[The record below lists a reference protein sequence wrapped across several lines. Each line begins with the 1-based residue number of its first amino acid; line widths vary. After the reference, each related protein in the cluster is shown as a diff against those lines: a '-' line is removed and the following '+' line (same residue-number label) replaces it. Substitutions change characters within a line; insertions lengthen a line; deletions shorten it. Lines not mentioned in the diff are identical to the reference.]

1 MIFLVILFFKNFL
14 DSFYIEAIKAEKHLL
29 RKFSSNNSVENFQ
42 IKDEPESYQEDYQK
56 EEEVDEF
63 LINVKDTIEN
73 FESILDHQANNN
85 NIGSGFLYDGQDG
98 SEEKFSD
105 QNHIKNHD
113 AQQFPCDRCQLVFS
127 KSKKLA
133 LHQAVEHRTVQD
145 KYMCTVCSKEF
156 KDKERL
162 KKHMYTQHLN
172 ERPFTC
178 NVCEKR

>member
-1 MIFLVILFFKNFL
+1 M
-14 DSFYIEAIKAEKHLL
+14 
-29 RKFSSNNSVENFQ
+29 
-42 IKDEPESYQEDYQK
+42 
-56 EEEVDEF
+56 
-63 LINVKDTIEN
+63 
-73 FESILDHQANNN
+73 DHQADHNN
-85 NIGSGFLYDGQDG
+85 GSGLYNCRDC
-98 SEEKFSD
+98 SEKFSD
-105 QNHIKNHD
+105 RKQLKNHLNLEHD
-113 AQQFPCDRCQLVFS
+113 HADQPQFPCDHCELIFC

-172 ERPFTC
+172 DKPFAC

>member
-1 MIFLVILFFKNFL
+1 MIILSFSLLFIS
-14 DSFYIEAIKAEKHLL
+14 DSFYIEAIKAEKLL
-29 RKFSSNNSVENFQ
+29 LFKFSSNSMENFQ
-42 IKDEPESYQEDYQK
+42 IKDEPESQDCHVD
-56 EEEVDEF
+56 EEDEF
-63 LINVKDTIEN
+63 LVNVEDAIDS
-73 FESILDHQANNN
+73 FESVLDHQDDSN
-85 NIGSGFLYDGQDG
+85 GELYRCQDC
-98 SEEKFSD
+98 SEKFCD
-105 QNHIKNHD
+105 RKQLKNHINLEH
-113 AQQFPCDRCQLVFS
+113 AEPQFPCDRCELIFS

-172 ERPFTC
+172 DKPFAC